1 MREICYDH
9 GGGGGGLQSPDF
21 SAAHDV
27 ITRTIPVDTFVA
39 RYRVEHPQVIEA
51 LRVYPPLCYLLGRVT
66 DEPQIRDSHPDGVE
80 RHVYYLSEGSG
91 MFGLTHPED
100 AMRWR
105 GIFNHIMG
113 TARQVYWL
121 ADRLTRATT
130 AERETFG
137 QRGFDVS
144 TFVAINPLIL
154 RDFMFISHAG
164 RRQMDE
170 YNWHGLRDA
179 VHPSGDSGKN
189 TIELLR
195 AERADPTFLDLMR
208 VEMHAD
214 HLAVTADSGLF
225 PDMVD
230 NVLTYP
236 DWTFGQKPQSLSE
249 RFSGLRKSGRAEV
262 NVLDILERCG
272 TAFERALKEIVSPT
286 IFEDMAHAGPHEWE
300 TRIRQTYCAASG
312 LTVAEVFPGY
322 LQQFPQAAGR

>member
-1 MREICYDH
+1 MLRGIYYSPRA
-9 GGGGGGLQSPDF
+9 GGGGLPSPDF
-21 SAAHDV
+21 STSHDF
-27 ITRTIPVDTFVA
+27 ITRAIPVDAFVA

-66 DEPQIRDSHPDGVE
+66 DEPKTRDSRPDGVE
-80 RHVYYLSEGSG
+80 RPVYYLAEGSG
-91 MFGLTHPED
+91 MFGLTYPED

-121 ADRLTRATT
+121 ADRLAHATP
-130 AERETFG
+130 AQGEAFG
-137 QRGFDVS
+137 QRGFDVDS
-144 TFVAINPLIL
+144 FGAINPLIL

-170 YNWHGLRDA
+170 YNWHELRDA
-179 VHPSGDSGKN
+179 VHPSGDSGRN
-189 TIELLR
+189 TIELLK
-195 AERADPTFLDLMR
+195 AEHADPTFLDLMR

-214 HLAVTADSGLF
+214 HLAVTADGGLF
-225 PDMVD
+225 PDIVD

-249 RFSGLRKSGRAEV
+249 RFAGLRKSGRAEP
-262 NVLDILERCG
+262 NILDILERCG

-286 IFEDMAHAGPHEWE
+286 IFEDMTHAGPYEWE
-300 TRIRQTYCAASG
+300 REIRNAYCVAAG
-312 LTVAEVFPGY
+312 LTIGEIFPG
-322 LQQFPQAAGR
+322 FS